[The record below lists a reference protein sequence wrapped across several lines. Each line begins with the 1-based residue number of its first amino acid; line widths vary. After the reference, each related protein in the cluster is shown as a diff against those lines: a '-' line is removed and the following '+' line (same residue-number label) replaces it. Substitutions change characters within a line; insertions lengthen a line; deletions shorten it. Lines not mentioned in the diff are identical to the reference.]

1 MKYFLT
7 LPQDKE
13 KLKLLKAGDEVFLS
27 ATLYSM
33 RDKAHALLLAEKKI
47 PINLKDAIIYYMG
60 PTPARPGRVC
70 GACGPT
76 TSARMD
82 KYTPTIIKKTSI
94 IGIIGKGERNIE
106 ASAAMKGRCIYFCA
120 YGGLGALYAKCIVKS
135 KAVLYEYLG
144 AEAIFE
150 LKAENFP
157 LIVGQDIKGN
167 TIYGGK

>member
-1 MKYFLT
+1 MKYFIT
-7 LPQDKE
+7 LPKDKA
-13 KLKLLKAGDEVFLS
+13 KLKLLKAGDEVFLT

-33 RDKAHALLLAEKKI
+33 RDKAHALLLAENKI

-60 PTPARPGRVC
+60 PTPARAGRAC

-94 IGIIGKGERNIE
+94 IGIIGKGERNFE
-106 ASAAMKGRCIYFCA
+106 TANAMKGRCVYFCA
-120 YGGLGALYAKCIVKS
+120 YGGLGALYAKCIIKS
-135 KAVLYEYLG
+135 KAVLYKNLG
-144 AEAIFE
+144 AEAVYE

-157 LIVGQDIKGN
+157 LVVAQDFKGN
-167 TIYGGK
+167 TVYGGK